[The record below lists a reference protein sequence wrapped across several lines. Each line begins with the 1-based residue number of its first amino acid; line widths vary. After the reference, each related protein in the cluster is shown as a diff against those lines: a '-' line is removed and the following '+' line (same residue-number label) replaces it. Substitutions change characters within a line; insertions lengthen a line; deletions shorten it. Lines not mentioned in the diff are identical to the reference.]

1 MRKRG
6 MRYNVTMNLKERL
19 QSDLKQAMLAKDERR
34 KRTLR
39 LVLAAIKN
47 AEVEKRAPLDDSA
60 VLAVI
65 QKEVKSRQETIEG
78 AQQAGRDDLV
88 AEAEA
93 EMALLQA
100 YLPQPLTLEEVEAL
114 AREAIAEVGATSPR
128 DMGKVM
134 KALMPRVRGRAE
146 GGTVSQVVRRLLAG

>member
-1 MRKRG
+1 
-6 MRYNVTMNLKERL
+6 MNLKERL

>member
-1 MRKRG
+1 MKP
-6 MRYNVTMNLKERL
+6 MNLKERL
-19 QSDLKQAMLAKDERR
+19 QADLKQAMRDRDERR

-47 AEVEKRAPLDDSA
+47 AEVEKRAPLEDSA
-60 VLAVI
+60 VLAVL

-100 YLPQPLTLEEVEAL
+100 YLPQPLTLEEIEAL
-114 AREAIAEVGATSPR
+114 AREAIAEVNATSPR
-128 DMGKVM
+128 EMGQVM
-134 KALMPRVRGRAE
+134 KVLMPRVRGRAE